1 MAKEV
6 RKSEA
11 QQYLKQADEFLAESR
26 SAMDNSRYNV
36 AGFVGVQAMIN
47 ANDALTIHHLEKRA
61 SSDHREALTLHTEF
75 VKKTGDG
82 SQKDRLRDALQI
94 RNNAGYMGE
103 ALSKGDAERVVRIAS
118 NFVEWVKKSIK

>member
-103 ALSKGDAERVVRIAS
+103 A
-118 NFVEWVKKSIK
+118 